1 MSKYLS
7 FSGGVGDLGSKA
19 FWVPLKVAI
28 DAVLYVGLVGPRM
41 PWNSLRVAIDLWG
54 SCWLELS

>member
-19 FWVPLKVAI
+19 SWVPLKVAI
-28 DAVLYVGLVGPRM
+28 DVFFDVGLVGPRM
-41 PWNSLRVAIDLWG
+41 PWNSLRAAIDLWG
-54 SCWLELS
+54 HVG